1 MQFSDSLS
9 AWDDAGITALA
20 LSASAVLI
28 GFFAKRRPWLFGL
41 AIGTW
46 LPLRGIIRAHD
57 LRFLLVLL
65 IPLRRLLWLGDAPV
79 RAGDVPVFIGAPKF
93 LQE

>member
-1 MQFSDSLS
+1 MQFSDSLP

-20 LSASAVLI
+20 LFASAVLI

-65 IPLRRLLWLGDAPV
+65 IPLVGAYCGWGMRRFARGTFPSS
-79 RAGDVPVFIGAPKF
+79 
-93 LQE
+93 